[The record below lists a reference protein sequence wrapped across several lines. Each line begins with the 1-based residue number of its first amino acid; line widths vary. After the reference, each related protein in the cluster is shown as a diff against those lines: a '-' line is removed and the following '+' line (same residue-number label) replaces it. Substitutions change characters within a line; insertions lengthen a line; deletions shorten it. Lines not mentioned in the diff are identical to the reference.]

1 MRFRGGG
8 VGHKS
13 TRDATKCVYEDRD
26 VMDTNEE
33 SGESDITEEA
43 MSVDQSTGDESE
55 LNGSNES
62 NSESSE
68 QSNGSG
74 ASSDSE
80 ADPLEDHELD
90 GFADY

>member
-26 VMDTNEE
+26 VMDANDYNSE
-33 SGESDITEEA
+33 SGESDITDSEEA
-43 MSVDQSTGDESE
+43 MSVDQSTSDESE
-55 LNGSNES
+55 SSGSNES
-62 NSESSE
+62 DSESSD
-68 QSNGSG
+68 QSSD
-74 ASSDSE
+74 DSE
-80 ADPLEDHELD
+80 AYPLEDHKVD